1 MPRVAAHR
9 LGRPAPARAAAQW
22 MTPVAAQ
29 WMTRAAAQW
38 MTRAPAHRMIRGGG
52 ASDKAHQ
59 RRRTL
64 MQQLSGLDASF
75 LAMETPRVVAH
86 VGGLCILDPS
96 DAPPLDLERL
106 TSIIA
111 DRLPLAPILR
121 QRLAG
126 VPLGLDM
133 PYWIDDPDFDL
144 EYHVRELALPAPGND
159 AQLSEQ
165 VARIH
170 GLSGGR
176 LAAYTK
182 MHHAA
187 IDGISGT
194 ELLTTLLDLS
204 PHGRELPPAPP
215 YVPGQAPGP
224 ISMLARTARTYAT
237 RPWAVARL
245 AAGLA
250 RRAPAL
256 GATYR
261 RPLERMLRIG
271 ERDGD
276 VIAAVPLGAPATP
289 LNQTI
294 TPHRRVAFR
303 SVPLDDVK
311 RVKKAH
317 GVTVNDVV
325 MAMSAGALRRWLI
338 DHDALP
344 EQPLV
349 AMVPVSVRAD
359 DAGRGGSNK
368 VSAMFAVLPTHVADP
383 VERLRVA
390 NQATRVA
397 KAQHAALP
405 PGLVHDVTAFAIPAL
420 AGRASRVA
428 GELGLMQRV
437 NPFNLVVSNVPGP
450 NIPVYLGGLKVT
462 EYYPVSTIP
471 DGQGLNITVLGYL
484 GELHF
489 GLVSCRELVPDLDR
503 IAGYLVTELEDLLKT
518 AG

>member
-1 MPRVAAHR
+1 
-9 LGRPAPARAAAQW
+9 
-22 MTPVAAQ
+22 
-29 WMTRAAAQW
+29 
-38 MTRAPAHRMIRGGG
+38 
-52 ASDKAHQ
+52 
-59 RRRTL
+59 
-64 MQQLSGLDASF
+64 MQQLSGLDAAF
-75 LAMETPRVVAH
+75 LAMETSRVAAH
-86 VGGLCILDPS
+86 VGGLCILDP
-96 DAPPLDLERL
+96 AGAAVPLDLERL
-106 TSIIA
+106 TAIIGE
-111 DRLPLAPILR
+111 RLSVSPLLR
-121 QRLAG
+121 RRLAS

-133 PYWIDDPDFDL
+133 PYWVDDPDFDL
-144 EYHVRELALPAPGND
+144 EYHVRELALPAPGSE
-159 AQLSEQ
+159 AQLVEQ

-170 GLSGGR
+170 ARQLDRRRPLWEIYLISGLAGGR

-194 ELLTTLLDLS
+194 ELLTAVLDLS
-204 PHGRELPPAPP
+204 PEGRQLPPAPA
-215 YVPGQAPGP
+215 YVPEPAPSSLG
-224 ISMLARTARTYAT
+224 MLARTALTYAT

-256 GATYR
+256 SASYR
-261 RPLERMLRIG
+261 QPLERLLRLG

-276 VIAAVPLGAPATP
+276 VIAVVPVGAPATP

-303 SVPLDDVK
+303 AVPLADVK
-311 RVKKAH
+311 RVKDAH

-359 DAGRGGSNK
+359 DADRGGSNK
-368 VSAMFAVLPTHVADP
+368 VSSMFAVLPTHLADP
-383 VERLRVA
+383 LERLRVA

-405 PGLVHDVTAFAIPAL
+405 PGLVHDVSSFAIPAL

-428 GELGLMQRV
+428 GALGLMQRV
-437 NPFNLVVSNVPGP
+437 NPCNLVVSNVPGP
-450 NIPVYLGGLKVT
+450 NLPVYLGGLKVN

-484 GELHF
+484 GTLHF
-489 GLVSCRELVPDLDR
+489 GLVSCRELVPDLDD
-503 IAGYLVTELEDLLKT
+503 IAGHLVTELEDLLKL
-518 AG
+518 AVSP

>member
-1 MPRVAAHR
+1 
-9 LGRPAPARAAAQW
+9 
-22 MTPVAAQ
+22 
-29 WMTRAAAQW
+29 
-38 MTRAPAHRMIRGGG
+38 
-52 ASDKAHQ
+52 
-59 RRRTL
+59 
-64 MQQLSGLDASF
+64 MQQLSGLDAGF
-75 LAMETPRVVAH
+75 LAMETPTVQAH
-86 VGGLCILDPS
+86 VGGVCILDPS
-96 DAPPLDLERL
+96 DASPLDLERL
-106 TSIIA
+106 TSIIGE
-111 DRLPLAPILR
+111 RLHLAPILR
-121 QRLAG
+121 QRLVG

-133 PYWIDDPDFDL
+133 PYWMDDPDFDL
-144 EYHVRELALPAPGND
+144 EYHVRELALPAPGSE
-159 AQLSEQ
+159 AQLTEQ

-170 GLSGGR
+170 ARQLDRRRPLWELYLISGLAGGR

-194 ELLTTLLDLS
+194 ELLTALLDLS
-204 PHGRELPPAPP
+204 PQGRQFPPAAPFVPEPP
-215 YVPGQAPGP
+215 P
-224 ISMLARTARTYAT
+224 SSLHMLARTARTYTT
-237 RPWAVARL
+237 RPLAVLRL

-256 GATYR
+256 SATYR
-261 RPLERMLRIG
+261 EPLERLLRLG

-276 VIAAVPLGAPATP
+276 TIGAVPVGAPATP
-289 LNQTI
+289 LNQAI
-294 TPHRRVAFR
+294 TQHRRVAFR
-303 SVPLDDVK
+303 AVALEDVK

-344 EQPLV
+344 EQPLL
-349 AMVPVSVRAD
+349 AMVPVSVRAQES
-359 DAGRGGSNK
+359 GRDSGNK
-368 VSAMFAVLPTHVADP
+368 VSSMFAVLPTHLADP

-390 NQATRVA
+390 NQATRIA

-428 GELGLMQRV
+428 GALGLMQRV

-471 DGQGLNITVLGYL
+471 DGQALNITVLGYL
-484 GELHF
+484 GVLHF
-489 GLVSCRELVPDLDR
+489 GLVACRELVPDVDAL
-503 IAGYLVTELEDLLKT
+503 AGHLVAELEDLVKT
-518 AG
+518 VFP

>member
-1 MPRVAAHR
+1 
-9 LGRPAPARAAAQW
+9 
-22 MTPVAAQ
+22 
-29 WMTRAAAQW
+29 
-38 MTRAPAHRMIRGGG
+38 
-52 ASDKAHQ
+52 
-59 RRRTL
+59 

-86 VGGLCILDPS
+86 VGGVCILEPS
-96 DAPPLDLERL
+96 AAAAPLDLERL
-106 TSIIA
+106 TAIIGE
-111 DRLPLAPILR
+111 RLSVSPLLR
-121 QRLAG
+121 RRLAG
-126 VPLGLDM
+126 VPFGLDM
-133 PYWIDDPDFDL
+133 PYWVDDPDFDL
-144 EYHVRELALPAPGND
+144 EYHVRELALPAPGSE
-159 AQLSEQ
+159 AQLVEQ

-170 GLSGGR
+170 SRQLDRRRPLWEMYLISGLSGGR

-194 ELLTTLLDLS
+194 ELLTAVLDLS
-204 PHGRELPPAPP
+204 PEGRQLPPAQP
-215 YVPGQAPGP
+215 YVPEPAPSSLG
-224 ISMLARTARTYAT
+224 MLARTARTYAT

-261 RPLERMLRIG
+261 QPLERLLRLG

-276 VIAAVPLGAPATP
+276 VIAVVPVGAPATP
-289 LNQTI
+289 LNHTI

-303 SVPLDDVK
+303 SVPLEDVK

-325 MAMSAGALRRWLI
+325 MAMCAGALRRWLI

-349 AMVPVSVRAD
+349 AMVPVSVRAA
-359 DAGRGGSNK
+359 DADRGGNNK
-368 VSAMFAVLPTHVADP
+368 VSSMFAVLPTHLADP
-383 VERLRVA
+383 LERLRVA

-405 PGLVHDVTAFAIPAL
+405 PGLVHDVSAFAIPAL

-428 GELGLMQRV
+428 GALGLMQRV

-450 NIPVYLGGLKVT
+450 NLPVYLGGLKVT

-484 GELHF
+484 GTLHF
-489 GLVSCRELVPDLDR
+489 GLVSCRELVPDVDD
-503 IAGYLVTELEDLLKT
+503 IARHLITELEDLLKLVPS
-518 AG
+518 

>member
-1 MPRVAAHR
+1 
-9 LGRPAPARAAAQW
+9 
-22 MTPVAAQ
+22 
-29 WMTRAAAQW
+29 
-38 MTRAPAHRMIRGGG
+38 
-52 ASDKAHQ
+52 
-59 RRRTL
+59 

-86 VGGLCILDPS
+86 VGGVCMLDPS
-96 DAPPLDLERL
+96 ESAEPLDLERL
-106 TSIIA
+106 TAIIGE
-111 DRLPLAPILR
+111 RLSLAPLLR
-121 QRLAG
+121 RRLAS

-133 PYWIDDPDFDL
+133 PYWVDDPDFDL
-144 EYHVRELALPAPGND
+144 EYHVRELALPAPGSQ
-159 AQLSEQ
+159 AQLVEQ

-170 GLSGGR
+170 ARQLDRRRPLWEMYLISGLAGGR

-194 ELLTTLLDLS
+194 ELLTAVLDLS
-204 PHGRELPPAPP
+204 PEGRSLPPEEPFHPEPP
-215 YVPGQAPGP
+215 PSSLG
-224 ISMLARTARTYAT
+224 MLARTARSYAT

-245 AAGLA
+245 AAGLV

-261 RPLERMLRIG
+261 QPLERLLRLG

-276 VIAAVPLGAPATP
+276 VIAVVPVGAPATP

-303 SVPLDDVK
+303 TVPLADVK

-325 MAMSAGALRRWLI
+325 MAMCAGALRRWLI

-359 DAGRGGSNK
+359 PEHEGGRGGNNK
-368 VSAMFAVLPTHVADP
+368 VSSMFAVLPTHLSDP
-383 VERLRVA
+383 VERIRVA
-390 NQATRVA
+390 NQATRIA

-405 PGLVHDVTAFAIPAL
+405 PGLVHDVSSFAIPAL

-428 GELGLMQRV
+428 GGLGLMQRV
-437 NPFNLVVSNVPGP
+437 NPFNLVISNVPGP
-450 NIPVYLGGLKVT
+450 NIPVYLGGLKVS

-484 GELHF
+484 GTLHF
-489 GLVSCRELVPDLDR
+489 GLVSCRELVPDLDD
-503 IAGYLVTELEDLLKT
+503 IAGHLVTELEDLLKL
-518 AG
+518 GG